1 MNRFRTRSIKVAA
14 VLATAA
20 GAVIGGVAHTS
31 AGAPSQWLFATDGCY
46 YLSDD
51 GGQTATDAACPT
63 GNGSINL
70 YVADSG
76 LWYFSQTVVA
86 DGGVVQQ
93 SPVQIDLGASV
104 SMITGTAPG
113 PVISQPLIADAQTIL
128 FDASMQVNIVE
139 ASEQGS

>member
-1 MNRFRTRSIKVAA
+1 M
-14 VLATAA
+14 LATAA

-70 YVADSG
+70 YVATRACGTSARP
-76 LWYFSQTVVA
+76 S
-86 DGGVVQQ
+86 
-93 SPVQIDLGASV
+93 SPTAASCN
-104 SMITGTAPG
+104 SRRCRSTSAH
-113 PVISQPLIADAQTIL
+113 Q
-128 FDASMQVNIVE
+128 FR
-139 ASEQGS
+139 